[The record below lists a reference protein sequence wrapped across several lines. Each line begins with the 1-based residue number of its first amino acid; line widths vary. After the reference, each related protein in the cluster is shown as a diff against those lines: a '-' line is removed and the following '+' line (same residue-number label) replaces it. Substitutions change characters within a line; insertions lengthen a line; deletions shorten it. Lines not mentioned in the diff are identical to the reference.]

1 MLSLPSKV
9 RVFLWTRPVDMRKGF
24 DGLGSLVAKE
34 HDIFEGDLF
43 VFIGRRKDR
52 CKVLFWQRGGYV
64 LYYKRLDRGCFKLPQ
79 SSDEQVEMT
88 STDLSMLLEGI
99 DFSRVRKPVHW
110 KPPKKSESTVR
121 KRIDKAS

>member
-24 DGLGSLVAKE
+24 DGLGNLVNKE

-43 VFIGRRKDR
+43 VLVGRRKDR

-64 LYYKRLDRGCFKLPQ
+64 LYYKRLDRGRFKLPQ

-99 DFSRVRKPVHW
+99 DFSRVVRPAHW
-110 KPPKKSESTVR
+110 KPLLRSDSTAR